1 MAVDLPPGTW
11 TAALIGPWWP
21 APSSA
26 LRAGAQHWSEACAE
40 QQLYS
45 QSLRTQW
52 TLFAAHNLGHTA
64 DDLVHRFRQGE
75 KFHMDLAEKYQIKA
89 SAFNS
94 AADATDYLRSR
105 LTDIADSGNKEIN
118 DILASKKL
126 PPQKLA
132 EIQAVQAR
140 CNADGANASR
150 DAIDKMMAATQKIL
164 DADGAGGDARSWA
177 RANGFN
183 TDDASP
189 PPQISESDLKSAVGG
204 ASGKGGGEGGSG
216 GSGGSTGGSTQGP
229 SDAVVGGSGGE
240 SGGAGSV
247 HVHPVVGHG
256 GGGSGGPGS
265 GAGGGTQGPSHAV
278 VGGGGGGSGGTAGGG
293 SGPAHA
299 VVGGGGGPGSGP
311 APLPAAGLTHGGGG
325 TVSPGMPGVQSGGMS
340 ISPAGLGQGAQP
352 NLAQSFTSGF
362 ATGQS
367 TGPGGQAFSAGA
379 FNAFDGGAPQTAQG
393 VPAVAPTVPSAGAF
407 VAATPPVDAPP
418 PAAPAPMT
426 TGGTTSV
433 APAVMTGSSWS
444 SSAAPVG
451 GSSIPSGS
459 LPAYGSDLRPP
470 VVASPSVPSAPAGP
484 ISGAPVA
491 PSPASSPSAGGPLV
505 SPVER
510 TASGAAAAQ
519 AGTGS
524 SAMASASAASAA
536 TGATAGATSARAAE
550 QQRLQRLVD
559 AVARQAP
566 RLSWAAGLRDDGTT
580 TLLVTDLAGGWIP
593 PHVRLPAH
601 VSLLE
606 PSARRHDANVVDLL
620 GAITVAA
627 AHHANTYVAEPGSDE
642 PALSGDRP
650 ARSAAPQVDELGPTL
665 VEAVRRRDGLPRIAQ
680 AVAAPAV
687 RKTGVLES
695 EIEMLHECVADIQ
708 HSVMSAYPNHDP
720 AAVGDWM
727 LLAAIE
733 ALIDGHEYLTN
744 YHLAWF
750 EAISHRSG
758 S

>member
-11 TAALIGPWWP
+11 TAALIGAWWP
-21 APSSA
+21 APSTA
-26 LRAGAQHWSEACAE
+26 LRAGAQHWNAACTE

-45 QSLRTQW
+45 QTLRTQW
-52 TLFAAHNLGHTA
+52 TLFAAHNQGHTA
-64 DDLVHRFRQGE
+64 DDLINRFQQGE
-75 KFHMDLAEKYQIKA
+75 RFHLDLAEKYQTKA
-89 SAFNS
+89 SAFSS

-105 LTDIADSGNKEIN
+105 LSDIANTGNEEIN
-118 DILASKKL
+118 EILASKKL
-126 PPQKLA
+126 PPEKLT
-132 EIQAVQAR
+132 EIQGVQLR
-140 CNADGANASR
+140 CNADAANASR
-150 DAIDKMMAATQKIL
+150 DAVDKMMAATQKIL
-164 DADGAGGDARSWA
+164 DVEGMGGDARSWA

-183 TDDASP
+183 VDDPSP
-189 PPQISESDLKSAVGG
+189 PNPISAHDLES
-204 ASGKGGGEGGSG
+204 SGTS
-216 GSGGSTGGSTQGP
+216 P
-229 SDAVVGGSGGE
+229 SKI
-240 SGGAGSV
+240 
-247 HVHPVVGHG
+247 
-256 GGGSGGPGS
+256 GGGSGQGGSGQGGGAGVSQAGFHGGFWQGGPSSDS
-265 GAGGGTQGPSHAV
+265 GAG
-278 VGGGGGGSGGTAGGG
+278 
-293 SGPAHA
+293 
-299 VVGGGGGPGSGP
+299 
-311 APLPAAGLTHGGGG
+311 LPAAGLTHGGAG
-325 TVSPGMPGVQSGGMS
+325 TVSPGMPGVQSGGVSM
-340 ISPAGLGQGAQP
+340 SPAGLGQGPQP

-362 ATGQS
+362 ATGQA
-367 TGPGGQAFSAGA
+367 TGPGGQAFSSGA
-379 FNAFDGGAPQTAQG
+379 FNAFDGGSPQTSQG
-393 VPAVAPTVPSAGAF
+393 IPAVAPTVPSAGAF
-407 VAATPPVDAPP
+407 IAATPPVDAPP
-418 PAAPAPMT
+418 AAAPAPMT
-426 TGGTTSV
+426 TGGATSV
-433 APAVMTGSSWS
+433 APAVMTGGTWS
-444 SSAAPVG
+444 PSAASVS

-470 VVASPSVPSAPAGP
+470 VVAPPSVPSAPAGP

-491 PSPASSPSAGGPLV
+491 PPSPASSPSAGGPLV

-510 TASGAAAAQ
+510 AASGAAAGQ
-519 AGTGS
+519 AGAGS

-536 TGATAGATSARAAE
+536 TGATAGAVSGRAAE

-559 AVARQAP
+559 AVARQEP
-566 RLSWAAGLRDDGTT
+566 RVSWAAGLRDDGTT

-601 VSLLE
+601 VTLLE
-606 PSARRHDANVVDLL
+606 PTTRRHDANVVDLL

-650 ARSAAPQVDELGPTL
+650 ARSAAPHVDELGPTL

-695 EIEMLHECVADIQ
+695 EIEMLRECVADIQ
-708 HSVMSAYPNHDP
+708 NSVLAAYPHHDP

-744 YHLAWF
+744 YHMAWF
-750 EAISHRSG
+750 DAISHRSG

>member
-1 MAVDLPPGTW
+1 M
-11 TAALIGPWWP
+11 
-21 APSSA
+21 
-26 LRAGAQHWSEACAE
+26 
-40 QQLYS
+40 
-45 QSLRTQW
+45 
-52 TLFAAHNLGHTA
+52 
-64 DDLVHRFRQGE
+64 
-75 KFHMDLAEKYQIKA
+75 
-89 SAFNS
+89 
-94 AADATDYLRSR
+94 
-105 LTDIADSGNKEIN
+105 
-118 DILASKKL
+118 
-126 PPQKLA
+126 
-132 EIQAVQAR
+132 
-140 CNADGANASR
+140 
-150 DAIDKMMAATQKIL
+150 
-164 DADGAGGDARSWA
+164 
-177 RANGFN
+177 
-183 TDDASP
+183 
-189 PPQISESDLKSAVGG
+189 
-204 ASGKGGGEGGSG
+204 
-216 GSGGSTGGSTQGP
+216 
-229 SDAVVGGSGGE
+229 
-240 SGGAGSV
+240 
-247 HVHPVVGHG
+247 
-256 GGGSGGPGS
+256 
-265 GAGGGTQGPSHAV
+265 
-278 VGGGGGGSGGTAGGG
+278 
-293 SGPAHA
+293 
-299 VVGGGGGPGSGP
+299 
-311 APLPAAGLTHGGGG
+311 
-325 TVSPGMPGVQSGGMS
+325 
-340 ISPAGLGQGAQP
+340 
-352 NLAQSFTSGF
+352 
-362 ATGQS
+362 
-367 TGPGGQAFSAGA
+367 
-379 FNAFDGGAPQTAQG
+379 
-393 VPAVAPTVPSAGAF
+393 
-407 VAATPPVDAPP
+407 
-418 PAAPAPMT
+418 
-426 TGGTTSV
+426 
-433 APAVMTGSSWS
+433 
-444 SSAAPVG
+444 
-451 GSSIPSGS
+451 
-459 LPAYGSDLRPP
+459 PAYGSDLRPP
-470 VVASPSVPSAPAGP
+470 VVAPPSMPSAPAGP

-559 AVARQAP
+559 AVARQEP

-750 EAISHRSG
+750 GAISHRSG